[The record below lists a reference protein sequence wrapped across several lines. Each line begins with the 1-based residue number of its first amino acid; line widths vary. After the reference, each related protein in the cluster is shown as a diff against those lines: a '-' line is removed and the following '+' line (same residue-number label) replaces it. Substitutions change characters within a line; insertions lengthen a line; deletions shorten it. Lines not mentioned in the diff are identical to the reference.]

1 VSPQEKKL
9 LREHGWGEIVFE
21 KTPYGNE
28 VSCYNAKTRQRRL
41 TVTDAG
47 KREAVLSLGLDI
59 LRDIRKAVS
68 A

>member
-9 LREHGWGEIVFE
+9 LKEHGWGEIVFE
-21 KTPYGNE
+21 KTPHGNY
-28 VSCYNAKTRQRRL
+28 VSCRNAVTEQTRV
-41 TVTDAG
+41 TVTEAG